1 MKGIYMSLH
10 LTEVVRTSQPSE
22 TLPSLSANAGELG
35 AFLVSG
41 VCPKSDGNFRH
52 VQELQQ
58 GENDAT
64 FLIHGN
70 KASTTCFDAGLQ
82 GVHPPFDDFNPD
94 YSPGALESRLSRYAV
109 AHNRALEMSNWIS
122 SNVPQSLRLGGGQ
135 IDRQGTMG
143 QSLVSLGLPSI
154 KADLNNCGSYLLFHH
169 FYTIDEIKLAAIC
182 SCKRHLICPLCAVR
196 RAAKSVKAYME
207 RYEVLQNQY
216 PKAKPYLVT
225 FTVKDGPNLIE
236 RFDHLTGHLRD
247 YWAQRRKAVSSS
259 CKHAPVEANK
269 ALGGVGSF
277 EVKKGKGSGEWHPH
291 AHWIWLCEQ
300 APDAEKIQQEWYAR
314 TGDSFIVDVT
324 PFHDTQETAGG
335 FLEVFKYALKFSS
348 MTCSDNWEA
357 FLALRTRRLVSSFG
371 IFRGVEVPEQETD
384 EICFDDLP
392 YYELVFRYI
401 QGAYVL
407 KERNVSPLGTIAKT
421 VNPVS
426 LIGADLG
433 DGRA

>member
-1 MKGIYMSLH
+1 MSPYLSD
-10 LTEVVRTSQPSE
+10 VVRTSQQSQDPPAS
-22 TLPSLSANAGELG
+22 PAHAGNVGDLS
-35 AFLVSG
+35 VSD
-41 VCPKSDGNFRH
+41 VCPKSAGDIRH
-52 VQELQQ
+52 DRRTFE
-58 GENDAT
+58 GEKDAT

-70 KASTTCFDAGLQ
+70 KASTTCSDAGLR
-82 GVHPPFDDFNPD
+82 GVHPPTEKPFDDFNPD
-94 YSPGALESRLSRYAV
+94 YSVGALQSRLSRYAV
-109 AHNRALEMSNWIS
+109 AHNRAVEMADWIAA
-122 SNVPQSLRLGGGQ
+122 NVPQSLRLGGGQ
-135 IDRQGTMG
+135 IDRQGTLG

-154 KADLNNCGSYLLFHH
+154 KADLKNCGSYLLFHH
-169 FYTIDEIKLAAIC
+169 FYTIDEIKLAGIC

-207 RYEVLQNQY
+207 RYEVLQAQY

-225 FTVKDGPNLIE
+225 FTVKDGPNLEE
-236 RFDHLTGHLRD
+236 RFDHLTGHLRG
-247 YWAQRRKAVSSS
+247 YWAHRRKAISCSSRN
-259 CKHAPVEANK
+259 APVEANK

-277 EVKKGKGSGEWHPH
+277 EVKKGSGSGEWHPH

-300 APDAEKIQQEWYAR
+300 APDAEKIQEEWFAR

-357 FLALRTRRLVSSFG
+357 FLVLRTRRLVSSFG
-371 IFRGVEVPEQETD
+371 IFRGVEIPEQETD

-401 QGAYVL
+401 QGNYVL
-407 KERNVSPLGTIAKT
+407 KERNINPLGTIAKT
-421 VNPVS
+421 LNPFP
-426 LIGADLG
+426 
-433 DGRA
+433 R